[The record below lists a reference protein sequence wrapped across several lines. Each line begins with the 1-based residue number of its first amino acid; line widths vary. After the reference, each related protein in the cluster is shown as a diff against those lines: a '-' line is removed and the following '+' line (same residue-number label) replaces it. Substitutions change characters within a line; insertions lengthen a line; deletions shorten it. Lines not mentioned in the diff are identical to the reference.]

1 MGALRR
7 NLQALKN
14 LLAPEVAL
22 LPIIK
27 SDAYGHGLLPV
38 ARVLAEEGV
47 YGFGLSEVS
56 EALRL
61 REAGLDLP
69 IILISGFERH
79 WLPEIIHHRFIPVI
93 TDLWQLEALASYTT
107 SRGSPCVLHLKVNT
121 GMNRFGL
128 QEEEFERALRL
139 LLKYPQLR
147 LEGLM
152 SHLCCSERPKD
163 PITKEQLVRFEY
175 FRTRLKRE
183 GFRPKFFHLANSGG
197 IIFLPQARYNMV
209 RPGIALFGAYPA
221 PEGEKKIKLFPVMT
235 FYSRILSIKKIKAGE
250 YLGYGPLFKA
260 QRPMKIALVPVGYE
274 DGYLRALS
282 NKGFA
287 VVRGQ
292 RVPVIGAVSMKCLF
306 LDVTSMED
314 LSLGEKIIL
323 LGGPRREVPAEELAE
338 RAGTISYELFCLI
351 GQRALRIYKE

>member
-1 MGALRR
+1 LR
-7 NLQALKN
+7 ALKS
-14 LLAPEVAL
+14 LLSPEVAL

-38 ARVLAEEGV
+38 ARILAEEGV

-61 REAGLDLP
+61 KEEAGLNLP
-69 IILISGFERH
+69 MVLISGFERH
-79 WLPEIIHHRFIPVI
+79 WLPEIVHHQFIPVI
-93 TDLWQLEALASYTT
+93 TDLWQLEALASYTA
-107 SRGSPCVLHLKVNT
+107 SRESPCSIHLKVNT

-128 QEEEFERALRL
+128 QEEEFEEALRL
-139 LLKYPQLR
+139 LLENPQLR

-152 SHLCCSERPKD
+152 SHLCCSERPED
-163 PITKEQLVRFEY
+163 PVTKEQLIRFEN
-175 FRTRLKRE
+175 FKKRLKKR
-183 GFRPKFFHLANSGG
+183 GFKPKFFHVANSGG
-197 IIFLPQARYNMV
+197 IIFLPQAHYNMV
-209 RPGIALFGAYPA
+209 RPGIALYGSYPA
-221 PEGEKKIKLFPVMT
+221 PEGEEKIKLAPVMT

-260 QRPMKIALVPVGYE
+260 ERPMKIALVPVGYE

-287 VVRGQ
+287 VVMGQ

-306 LDVTSMED
+306 LDVTAIEG
-314 LSLGEKIIL
+314 LSLQEKVIL

-351 GQRALRIYKE
+351 GQRALRVYKE

>member
-1 MGALRR
+1 MR
-7 NLQALKN
+7 ALKS
-14 LLAPEVAL
+14 LLSPEVTL

-61 REAGLDLP
+61 KEAGLNLP
-69 IILISGFERH
+69 MVLISGFERH
-79 WLPEIIHHRFIPVI
+79 WLPEIVHHQFIPVI
-93 TDLWQLEALASYTT
+93 TNLWQLEALAYYTT
-107 SRGSPCVLHLKVNT
+107 SKGSYCALHLKVNT

-128 QEEEFERALRL
+128 QEEEFEEALRL
-139 LLKYPQLR
+139 LLENSQLR

-152 SHLCCSERPKD
+152 SHLCCSERPED
-163 PITKEQLVRFEY
+163 PVTKEQLVRFEN
-175 FRTRLKRE
+175 FKKRLKKR
-183 GFRPKFFHLANSGG
+183 GFKPKFFHVANSGG
-197 IIFLPQARYNMV
+197 IIFLPQAHYNMV
-209 RPGIALFGAYPA
+209 RPGIALYGSYPA
-221 PEGEKKIKLFPVMT
+221 PEGEEKIKLAPVMT
-235 FYSRILSIKKIKAGE
+235 FYSRILSIKEIKAGE

-260 QRPMKIALVPVGYE
+260 ERPMKIALVPVGYE

-306 LDVTSMED
+306 LDVTSIEG
-314 LSLGEKIIL
+314 LSLQEKVIL

-351 GQRALRIYKE
+351 GQRALRVYKE